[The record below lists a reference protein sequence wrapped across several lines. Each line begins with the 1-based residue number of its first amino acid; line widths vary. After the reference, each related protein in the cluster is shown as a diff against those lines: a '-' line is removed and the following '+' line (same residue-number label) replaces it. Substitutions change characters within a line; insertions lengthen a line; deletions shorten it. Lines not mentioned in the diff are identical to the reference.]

1 MVKGRTAMSNDWLA
15 RRLAMGHPA
24 SMSQL
29 VNRPRKDEKTQKPLK
44 VYEKILKSKD
54 WFHAHPMTLDPIGIV
69 RSCFG
74 GKFGVP
80 RQPGLCP
87 SAWGELIFH
96 QAYRS
101 PEAIRGIDGFSHLWL
116 VFGFHETLDQGWKPT
131 VRPPR
136 LGGNQRVGVFASRST
151 FRPNGLGLS
160 LVRLEGI
167 DTAARE
173 APVLLLGGVDLLD
186 GTPVYDIKP
195 YLPYAE
201 AIAGATAGFASD
213 PMPSLEVEVAAA
225 AREEFARLPQRA
237 QAVILEALALDPRP
251 AVRAED
257 SGRVFGAI
265 LCGRNVR
272 FTIQHGVC
280 RILEIPASNCSA
292 PGF

>member
-1 MVKGRTAMSNDWLA
+1 
-15 RRLAMGHPA
+15 
-24 SMSQL
+24 
-29 VNRPRKDEKTQKPLK
+29 
-44 VYEKILKSKD
+44 
-54 WFHAHPMTLDPIGIV
+54 MTLDPIGIV

-87 SAWGELIFH
+87 SAWGELVFH
-96 QAYRS
+96 EAYRS
-101 PEAIRGIDGFSHLWL
+101 PEAIRGMEGFSHLWL
-116 VFGFHETLDQGWKPT
+116 IFGFHETVDQGWNPT

-167 DTAARE
+167 DTKAKD
-173 APVLLLGGVDLLD
+173 APILLLGGVDLLD

-201 AIAGATAGFASD
+201 SIPDAASGFAGEEIPRLQIAIAD
-213 PMPSLEVEVAAA
+213 E
-225 AREEFARLPQRA
+225 AREAFAKLPARA
-237 QAVILEALALDPRP
+237 QALIREALSLDPRP

-257 SGRVFGAI
+257 SERVFGA
-265 LCGRNVR
+265 LFCGRNVR
-272 FTIQHGVC
+272 FTVQNGIC
-280 RILEIPASNCSA
+280 RILKLED
-292 PGF
+292 

>member
-1 MVKGRTAMSNDWLA
+1 
-15 RRLAMGHPA
+15 
-24 SMSQL
+24 
-29 VNRPRKDEKTQKPLK
+29 
-44 VYEKILKSKD
+44 
-54 WFHAHPMTLDPIGIV
+54 MTLDPIGIV
-69 RSCFG
+69 HSCFG

-87 SAWGELIFH
+87 SAWGKLVFH
-96 QAYRS
+96 DTYRS
-101 PEAIRGIDGFSHLWL
+101 PEAIRGIEGFSHLWL
-116 VFGFHETLDQGWKPT
+116 IFGFHETIDQGWKPT

-167 DTAARE
+167 DTTSKD

-186 GTPVYDIKP
+186 GTPIYDIKP

-201 AIAGATAGFASD
+201 AIPDAAAGFAGDEISR
-213 PMPSLEVEVAAA
+213 LQVEITDVAKD
-225 AREEFARLPQRA
+225 EFARLPERA
-237 QAVILEALALDPRP
+237 QAVIREALALDPRP

-257 SGRVFGAI
+257 SERIFGAL

-272 FTIQHGVC
+272 FTVQDGVC
-280 RILEIPASNCSA
+280 RVVEISV
-292 PGF
+292 